1 MERLELSR
9 IELERVMRV
18 VSLFFIGELVKRVDG
33 LAVVEF
39 AVIHVL
45 GRAHDGDIQLTVTGA
60 DMIPVDEIDVCELA
74 AIQNAVLDSHG
85 LAAAEEDRAQ
95 MAVGVHAGVI
105 ARLIDV
111 AAELRVDGAGVA
123 VLMLLGK
130 VGDHLAHDVEQVMLQ
145 VFQIERVDVV
155 GALLDHDGAGGVVG
169 RDADRAV
176 LDAGFLDDL
185 NDLTGDIVEGG
196 DPAAGLQLEFF
207 LINLEFHCV

>member
-1 MERLELSR
+1 
-9 IELERVMRV
+9 MRV
-18 VSLFFIGELVKRVDG
+18 VGFFFFGELVEGIDG

-45 GRAHDGDIQLTVTGA
+45 GRAHDGDVQLTVTGA

-155 GALLDHDGAGGVVG
+155 RALLDHDGASGVVG

-176 LDAGFLDDL
+176 LDAGLLDNL
-185 NDLTGDIVEGG
+185 NDFTGNIVEGG
-196 DPAAGLQLEFF
+196 NPAAGLQFELF
-207 LINLEFHCV
+207 LINLKFHCV

>member
-1 MERLELSR
+1 MD
-9 IELERVMRV
+9 V
-18 VSLFFIGELVKRVDG
+18 VGFFFVGVFAEGVDR
-33 LAVVEF
+33 LAVMEF
-39 AVIHVL
+39 AVVHIL
-45 GRAHDGDIQLTVTGA
+45 GCAHDGDIQLAMTGA

>member
-1 MERLELSR
+1 
-9 IELERVMRV
+9 MRV
-18 VSLFFIGELVKRVDG
+18 VSLFFIGELVKRVDR
-33 LAVVEF
+33 LAAVEF
-39 AVIHVL
+39 AVVHVF
-45 GRAHDGDIQLTVTGA
+45 GRAHDGDVQLTVTGA
-60 DMIPVDEIDVCELA
+60 DVVPVNEVDVRELA
-74 AIQNAVLDSHG
+74 AVQNAVLDGHG

-95 MAVGVHAGVI
+95 MAVCVHAGVI

-130 VGDHLAHDVEQVMLQ
+130 IGDHLAHDVEQVMLQ
-145 VFQIERVDVV
+145 VFQIERVDVMR
-155 GALLDHDGAGGVVG
+155 ALLDHDGASGVVG

-185 NDLTGDIVEGG
+185 DDLTGDIVEGG

>member
-1 MERLELSR
+1 
-9 IELERVMRV
+9 MRV
-18 VSLFFIGELVKRVDG
+18 VSLFFIGELVERVDG
-33 LAVVEF
+33 LAAVEF
-39 AVIHVL
+39 AVIHVF
-45 GRAHDGDIQLTVTGA
+45 GRAHDGDVQLTVTGA
-60 DMIPVDEIDVCELA
+60 DVVPVNEVDVCELA
-74 AIQNAVLDSHG
+74 AVQNAVLDGHG

-130 VGDHLAHDVEQVMLQ
+130 IGDHLAHDVEQVMLQ

-155 GALLDHDGAGGVVG
+155 RALLDHDGASGVVG

-176 LDAGFLDDL
+176 LDAGLLDNL
-185 NDLTGDIVEGG
+185 NDFTGNIVEGG
-196 DPAAGLQLEFF
+196 NPAAGLQFELF
-207 LINLEFHCV
+207 LINLKFHCV

>member
-1 MERLELSR
+1 
-9 IELERVMRV
+9 MRV
-18 VSLFFIGELVKRVDG
+18 VGFFFFGELVEGIDG

-45 GRAHDGDIQLTVTGA
+45 GRAHDGDVQLTVTGA

-111 AAELRVDGAGVA
+111 AAELRMDGAGMA
-123 VLMLLGK
+123 ILMLLGE

-155 GALLDHDGAGGVVG
+155 RALLDHDGASGVVG
-169 RDADRAV
+169 RDADCAV
-176 LDAGFLDDL
+176 LDAGLLDDL
-185 NDLTGDIVEGG
+185 NDFTGDIVESG
-196 DPAAGLQLEFF
+196 DPAAGLQFELF
-207 LINLEFHCV
+207 LINLKFHCV

>member
-1 MERLELSR
+1 
-9 IELERVMRV
+9 MRV
-18 VSLFFIGELVKRVDG
+18 VSLFFIGELVKRVDR

-39 AVIHVL
+39 AVVHVF
-45 GRAHDGDIQLTVTGA
+45 GRAHDGDVQLTVTGA
-60 DMIPVDEIDVCELA
+60 DVVPVNEVDVRELA
-74 AIQNAVLDSHG
+74 AVQNAVLDGHG

-95 MAVGVHAGVI
+95 MAVCVHAGVI

-130 VGDHLAHDVEQVMLQ
+130 IGDHLAHDVEQVMLQ
-145 VFQIERVDVV
+145 VFQIERVDVMRT
-155 GALLDHDGAGGVVG
+155 LLDHDGASGVVG

-185 NDLTGDIVEGG
+185 DDLTGNVVEGG
-196 DPAAGLQLEFF
+196 NPAAGLQFELF
-207 LINLEFHCV
+207 LINLKFHCV

>member
-1 MERLELSR
+1 
-9 IELERVMRV
+9 MRV
-18 VSLFFIGELVKRVDG
+18 VGLFLVGELVERVDR

-39 AVIHVL
+39 AVIHVF

>member
-1 MERLELSR
+1 
-9 IELERVMRV
+9 MRV
-18 VSLFFIGELVKRVDG
+18 VGFFFFGELVEGIDG

-45 GRAHDGDIQLTVTGA
+45 GRAHDGDVQLTVTGA

-155 GALLDHDGAGGVVG
+155 GALLDHDGAGGVVR

-196 DPAAGLQLEFF
+196 DPAAGLQLELF

>member
-1 MERLELSR
+1 
-9 IELERVMRV
+9 MRV
-18 VSLFFIGELVKRVDG
+18 VGFFFFGELVEGIDG

-45 GRAHDGDIQLTVTGA
+45 GRAHDGDVQLTVTGA

-105 ARLIDV
+105 ARLVHI

-130 VGDHLAHDVEQVMLQ
+130 IGDHLAHDVEQVMLQ
-145 VFQIERVDVV
+145 VFQIERVDVMR
-155 GALLDHDGAGGVVG
+155 ALLDHDGASGVVG

-185 NDLTGDIVEGG
+185 DDLTGNVVEGG
-196 DPAAGLQLEFF
+196 NPAAGLQFELF
-207 LINLEFHCV
+207 LINLKFHCV

>member
-1 MERLELSR
+1 M
-9 IELERVMRV
+9 
-18 VSLFFIGELVKRVDG
+18 
-33 LAVVEF
+33 
-39 AVIHVL
+39 
-45 GRAHDGDIQLTVTGA
+45 TGA
-60 DMIPVDEIDVCELA
+60 DVVPVDEVDVCELA
-74 AIQNAVLDSHG
+74 AVEDAVLDGHG

-95 MAVGVHAGVI
+95 MAVGVHAGVV

-111 AAELRVDGAGVA
+111 AAELRMDGAGVT
-123 VLMLLGK
+123 VLMLLGE
-130 VGDHLAHDVEQVMLQ
+130 VGDHLAHDVEQIMLQ

-155 GALLDHDGAGGVVG
+155 GALLDHDGAGGVVR

-196 DPAAGLQLEFF
+196 DPPAGLQLEFF

>member
-1 MERLELSR
+1 
-9 IELERVMRV
+9 MRV
-18 VSLFFIGELVKRVDG
+18 VGFFFFGELVEGIDG

-45 GRAHDGDIQLTVTGA
+45 GRAHDGDVQLTVTGA

-95 MAVGVHAGVI
+95 MAVGVHASSWLYDYQTIRLRYLGRTGVT
-105 ARLIDV
+105 
-111 AAELRVDGAGVA
+111 

-155 GALLDHDGAGGVVG
+155 RALLDHDGASGVVG
-169 RDADRAV
+169 RDADCAV
-176 LDAGFLDDL
+176 LDAGLLDDL
-185 NDLTGDIVEGG
+185 NDFTGDIVESG
-196 DPAAGLQLEFF
+196 DPAAGLQFELF
-207 LINLEFHCV
+207 LINLKFHCV

>member
-1 MERLELSR
+1 
-9 IELERVMRV
+9 MRV

-60 DMIPVDEIDVCELA
+60 DVVPVDEVDVCELA

-111 AAELRVDGAGVA
+111 AAELRVDGAGMT
-123 VLMLLGK
+123 VLMLLGE
-130 VGDHLAHDVEQVMLQ
+130 VGDHLAHDVEQVVLQ
-145 VFQIERVDVV
+145 VFQIERIDIV
-155 GALLDHDGAGGVVG
+155 GALLDHDGAGGVMG

-185 NDLTGDIVEGG
+185 DDLTGNVVEGG

>member
-1 MERLELSR
+1 
-9 IELERVMRV
+9 MRV
-18 VSLFFIGELVKRVDG
+18 VGFFFFGELVEGIDG

-45 GRAHDGDIQLTVTGA
+45 GRAHDGDVQLTVTGA

-130 VGDHLAHDVEQVMLQ
+130 IGDHLAHDVEQVMLQ

-155 GALLDHDGAGGVVG
+155 RALLDHDGASGVVG
-169 RDADRAV
+169 RDADCAV
-176 LDAGFLDDL
+176 LDAGLLDDL
-185 NDLTGDIVEGG
+185 NDFTGDIVESG
-196 DPAAGLQLEFF
+196 DPAAGLQFELF
-207 LINLEFHCV
+207 LINLKFHCV

>member
-1 MERLELSR
+1 
-9 IELERVMRV
+9 MRV

-60 DMIPVDEIDVCELA
+60 DVIPVDEVDVCELA
-74 AIQNAVLDSHG
+74 AVQNAVLDGHG
-85 LAAAEEDRAQ
+85 LAAAEEDGAQ
-95 MAVGVHAGVI
+95 VAVGVHAGVI

-111 AAELRVDGAGVA
+111 AAELRMDGAGVT

-155 GALLDHDGAGGVVG
+155 GALLDHDGAGGVVR